1 MILDSLGERYGKLPS
16 EVLAQSTSF
25 DLWVYDVAVSYR
37 NYQTEKRSKSQD
49 QAPQAHAIMDPA
61 ELMRKVEEFRERQNR
76 SQ

>member
-49 QAPQAHAIMDPA
+49 QAPQAHPIMDPA

>member
-49 QAPQAHAIMDPA
+49 QAPQATSIMDPA